1 MNDFFKHFKYNDSQ
15 RQTFRFLMF
24 TYPKAAT
31 VFGLATFV
39 SLGVVCVNEFERI
52 EHFNTSF
59 SDTVHSNDNGTKRN
73 KTILIYDGELTN
85 KK

>member
-1 MNDFFKHFKYNDSQ
+1 
-15 RQTFRFLMF
+15 MF

-59 SDTVHSNDNGTKRN
+59 SDTIHSNDNMVLREIKQFLFMMVN
-73 KTILIYDGELTN
+73 
-85 KK
+85 

>member
-1 MNDFFKHFKYNDSQ
+1 MLRETSI
-15 RQTFRFLMF
+15 
-24 TYPKAAT
+24 AT
-31 VFGLATFV
+31 VLMVFGGVDTNQNLRICRFP
-39 SLGVVCVNEFERI
+39 SLCGFLYVCVNEFERI

-59 SDTVHSNDNGTKRN
+59 SDTVHSNDNGSKRN